1 MRFYNLLKAL
11 LDELVVVEVVSVS
24 TSSVFVFLVDL
35 LVVDDT
41 AADDEASST
50 DSSSGLDLV
59 FLVDVLV
66 LGFLDEAGAG
76 VEKTSSCFSGGTSFL
91 ELRVPSFLELLADVE
106 ESSLTPLTGVLRALL
121 SSNISNFPIDLRFLI
136 GFTFS
141 SKSL

>member
-1 MRFYNLLKAL
+1 MCDDF
-11 LDELVVVEVVSVS
+11 VVVEGVSAS

-76 VEKTSSCFSGGTSFL
+76 VEKTSSWFSGGTSFL
-91 ELRVPSFLELLADVE
+91 ELRVPSFLELLTDVD
-106 ESSLTPLTGVLRALL
+106 ESSLTPLTGVLRARALL